1 MTRLIFNQIM
11 IVDKQGVLI
20 GITSQEPIY
29 VEIYFSLRVNTT
41 LEIYLILGFFYRL
54 TYFMSLF
61 CLYTPCKY
69 QKTRGF
75 LFFLGGLGRDR

>member
-54 TYFMSLF
+54 TYFMPLF

-75 LFFLGGLGRDR
+75 LMFSGGLGRDR